1 MHYRL
6 TIDGMLSVHAK
17 HAVFTALAAV
27 PGIRAADVN
36 AGRAEL
42 DTDGVIDEQLLRD
55 AIALAGCT
63 VTDIVRSLPTLG

>member
-17 HAVFTALAAV
+17 HAVFTALGAV
-27 PGIRAADVN
+27 PGIVRAQVE

-42 DTDGVIDEQLLRD
+42 DSDGLLDEQLLRE
-55 AIALAGCT
+55 AIAMVGCT
-63 VTDIVRSLPTLG
+63 VTSVTRSLPTL